1 MNYRKLLLPPFSR
14 RHINA
19 CISQCSV
26 KHIVDI
32 QVNGVVNP
40 AVHFLEQSVLFD
52 VLAIAGIKVIQ
63 IAVEDTGI
71 SKGFL
76 HVRSAFLALNH
87 NKEMCI
93 WQ

>member
-1 MNYRKLLLPPFSR
+1 MVLIIAPTTMQTIEYFGFP
-14 RHINA
+14 
-19 CISQCSV
+19 CSV